1 MTDKKAFEKIK
12 LEILHMIAPGT
23 PLREGIDNVL
33 RANTGGLIVVGDNEK
48 VRSIVDGGFQ
58 INSPCTPS
66 TLYELAK
73 MDGAILLNEKADKII
88 LANAQLAPDTSV
100 PSKETGMRH
109 RTAERVARET
119 KSLVIAISQRRNV
132 ITLYQ
137 GNFQY
142 VLKDIAVILAK
153 ANLAIQTLE
162 KYKIVLQQSINDLGL
177 LEFEDMVT
185 YTDLLQVF
193 HRYIMVLRIK
203 IELVNY
209 LNELGIE
216 GRLIRLQ
223 MNELLFELESEGK
236 LIVKDYVNQKGDHPQ
251 EIIEKLHELAQQ
263 EKFEEGN
270 LLKVLGYNGYIHL
283 DETIS
288 PRGYRILHKIPRLPF
303 LIVEN
308 LINQFSNFITIYQA
322 SVEELDD
329 VEGIG
334 EVRANKIQEGLK
346 LLKTQFVAEQR
357 M

>member
-1 MTDKKAFEKIK
+1 MLLHSIK
-12 LEILHMIAPGT
+12 
-23 PLREGIDNVL
+23 
-33 RANTGGLIVVGDNEK
+33 
-48 VRSIVDGGFQ
+48 
-58 INSPCTPS
+58 
-66 TLYELAK
+66 
-73 MDGAILLNEKADKII
+73 
-88 LANAQLAPDTSV
+88 
-100 PSKETGMRH
+100 
-109 RTAERVARET
+109 
-119 KSLVIAISQRRNV
+119 AISNM
-132 ITLYQ
+132 L
-137 GNFQY
+137 
-142 VLKDIAVILAK
+142 LKDIAVILAK

-185 YTDLLQVF
+185 YTDLLQVL

-209 LNELGIE
+209 LNELGTE

-236 LIVKDYVNQKGDHPQ
+236 LIVKDYVNQKEDHPQ

-263 EKFEEGN
+263 EKFEEGK

-334 EVRANKIQEGLK
+334 EVRANKIQEGLRASEIAACCRAK
-346 LLKTQFVAEQR
+346 NVSR
-357 M
+357 G